1 MKNFNQYVTE
11 AGTGPVGNSPGTPLT
26 VNDTDPFDLA
36 NPLVLKRVNAFVGS
50 IADREYLMPESAI
63 GQLRNFMMR
72 LGIQFP
78 KVDLPESGSVS
89 LPLSQWG
96 GRFGKDGNQA
106 PDEVIDDDIC
116 LLPLVN
122 FRNGDHTK
130 KGVLQDWTDYSELVT
145 KGGIVIFDD
154 YWVGEYE
161 TSAWKKEDEDGVKW
175 MDVVGAVNEI
185 IDSKDFSENW
195 ENVGLFGDK
204 KIIQRIK

>member
-36 NPLVLKRVNAFVGS
+36 NPLLLKSVNAFVGS

-106 PDEVIDDDIC
+106 PDEVIDDDGITDRIPGG
-116 LLPLVN
+116 LSLEIKTEAVA
-122 FRNGDHTK
+122 NG
-130 KGVLQDWTDYSELVT
+130 S
-145 KGGIVIFDD
+145 
-154 YWVGEYE
+154 
-161 TSAWKKEDEDGVKW
+161 WKVY
-175 MDVVGAVNEI
+175 A
-185 IDSKDFSENW
+185 
-195 ENVGLFGDK
+195 
-204 KIIQRIK
+204 KIK